1 MINRIK
7 TGNNNKTMSEISQK
21 QLEAN
26 RENAKLGGVKTEEGK
41 AVSKYNALKHGIL
54 SQEVLLEGEDGESLI
69 ELGKRIRA
77 EIKPRGE
84 IELILT
90 DRIVANIWRLRRF
103 LEVERK
109 VMELKRE
116 QELTDSFNVK
126 YASKEK
132 TERKAGREMIVNEDT
147 EILLRY
153 ETAIERSIYKALHEL
168 QRMQAARAGEKPPAP
183 IAVDVDV
190 SED

>member
-1 MINRIK
+1 
-7 TGNNNKTMSEISQK
+7 MSEISQK

-41 AVSKYNALKHGIL
+41 EISKFNALKHGIL
-54 SQEVLLEGEDGESLI
+54 SKEVLLGSEDEGSLI

-77 EIKPRGE
+77 EIKPVGE

-90 DRIVANIWRLRRF
+90 DRIIANIWRLRRF

-116 QELTDSFNVK
+116 EQLSDNFNIK
-126 YASKEK
+126 YSSKEQI
-132 TERKAGREMIVNEDT
+132 ERKAGREMIVNEDT

-168 QRMQAARAGEKPPAP
+168 QRIQAARAGEKTPLPVA
-183 IAVDVDV
+183 IDVDIAK
-190 SED
+190 E

>member
-1 MINRIK
+1 MNEV
-7 TGNNNKTMSEISQK
+7 SEK

-41 AVSKYNALKHGIL
+41 EISKYNALKHGIL
-54 SQEVLLEGEDGESLI
+54 SKEVLLEGEDEESLV

-77 EIKPRGE
+77 GIKPSGE

-90 DRIVANIWRLRRF
+90 DRVVANIWRLRRF

-109 VMELKRE
+109 VMELNRE
-116 QELTDSFNVK
+116 KEMTDSLNVK
-126 YASKEK
+126 YSSKEK
-132 TERKAGREMIVNEDT
+132 IDRMAGREMIVNEDT

-153 ETAIERSIYKALHEL
+153 ETAIERSIYKALQEL
-168 QRMQAARAGEKPPAP
+168 QRIQAARAGEKPPAP

-190 SED
+190 SGD

>member
-1 MINRIK
+1 
-7 TGNNNKTMSEISQK
+7 MSEISQK

-26 RENAKLGGVKTEEGK
+26 RWNAKLGGVKTEEGK
-41 AVSKYNALKHGIL
+41 EISKYNALKHGIL
-54 SQEVLLEGEDGESLI
+54 SKEVLLGSEDEGSLI

-77 EIKPRGE
+77 EIKPVGE

-90 DRIVANIWRLRRF
+90 DRIIANIWRLRRF

-116 QELTDSFNVK
+116 EQLSDNFNIK
-126 YASKEK
+126 YSSKEQI
-132 TERKAGREMIVNEDT
+132 ERKAGREMIVNEDT

-168 QRMQAARAGEKPPAP
+168 QRIQAARAGEKTPLPVA
-183 IAVDVDV
+183 IDVDIAK
-190 SED
+190 E